1 MDGAMLQILYMDTIV
16 FFDGMTYF
24 LWMDS
29 VTSRS
34 DNIVGHTI
42 TPMVRYYFEEYEAEG
57 EKEDTDIFRIG
68 NKLWCIDCG
77 NGYRDD
83 DDFPGKLGCIE
94 LSARGKV
101 TEHYV

>member
-1 MDGAMLQILYMDTIV
+1 
-16 FFDGMTYF
+16 
-24 LWMDS
+24 
-29 VTSRS
+29 
-34 DNIVGHTI
+34 
-42 TPMVRYYFEEYEAEG
+42 MVRYYFEEYEAEG

-101 TEHYV
+101 TEHYE